1 MKASEVPVGEWFMT
15 REKKWFKK
23 ASDHKAYIIG
33 TKIGDPKIYMIDNNE
48 EVQIRK

>member
-23 ASDHKAYIIG
+23 ANDGEIVVIA
-33 TKIGDPKIYMIDNNE
+33 TKIGDPKIYTIDNNE